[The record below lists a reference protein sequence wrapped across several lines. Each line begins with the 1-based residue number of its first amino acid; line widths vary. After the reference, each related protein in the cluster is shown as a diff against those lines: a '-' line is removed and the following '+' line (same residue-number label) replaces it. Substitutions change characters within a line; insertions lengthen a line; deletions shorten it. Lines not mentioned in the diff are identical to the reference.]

1 MKTYSKI
8 ISGSPWL
15 LFPVF
20 CLTLFF
26 YPVLGQ
32 DKPDLPFVDISAETG
47 RHIIIAAGT
56 EEVYQGH
63 PTTLLLADNKTMF
76 CVWSVNHGGPAGPMA
91 VSHDAGITWT
101 RMDDQ
106 LPPGFRNHKNCP
118 SIYRMLDMQS
128 GKIRL
133 WVFSAQPKMP
143 RIMSEDGGLT
153 WTEMA
158 PLGFE
163 NVMTFSSVAR
173 LSDGNYLGFYHRQEG
188 ESLVVLQT
196 KTEDGGMTW
205 SEPRVIA
212 SVEGKKPCEPFV
224 FRSPNQKELCCLMRE
239 NNHKGRSLMMFSK
252 DEGKTWSIPV
262 DTPWG
267 LTGDRHMGLYTPDGR
282 LVIAFRDKA
291 INSPT
296 FNHFVAWVGTYDD
309 IRNGKPGEYRIKLLH
324 SYAGGDCGYPGME
337 LLPDGTIIATT
348 YIKYRDDKNKHS
360 VVSSR
365 FNIRETDVMAANLLV
380 GGQMNQTAFFHT
392 QTLFKLAEGEK
403 KQIRIPAIT
412 IAPDGTILAFAGNAS
427 LLRTSSDKGKS
438 WTPEREIAKGENLE
452 GNVILDETTGELLIL
467 SPSGEK
473 PFLHRSRDNGLTWK
487 KENITINP
495 NAMRQGIWGNA
506 PINIVAMEPGITLKY
521 GEHKGRLLIAGR
533 VQPPKGDNA
542 QEYWMYNYNT
552 SMYSD
557 DHGKTWQVS
566 DPIMTGTGEGA
577 LAELSDGRIYYNSR
591 SHMSID
597 HKRRIAWSYD
607 GGKRWVDWYV
617 SDDLYEIGE
626 PFYFKYGTRPS
637 YGCKAGLVKLP
648 DQASAGKDILL
659 YAQPGWEGGW
669 RYQMT
674 VWASFNGTATWPV
687 KRLIDP
693 GHSAYSS
700 LAAGKDGTLYL
711 LYEGGDKKLYDEVN
725 IAVFNLKWLLDGENY

>member
-1 MKTYSKI
+1 MRF
-8 ISGSPWL
+8 GVAVL
-15 LFPVF
+15 LGIFGM
-20 CLTLFF
+20 TAIA
-26 YPVLGQ
+26 Q
-32 DKPDLPFVDISAETG
+32 EKPDLPFVDISGETG
-47 RHIIIAAGT
+47 RHIVIAAGT

-106 LPPGFRNHKNCP
+106 LPAGFRNHKNCP
-118 SIYRMLDMQS
+118 SIYRMMDMTT

-143 RIMSEDGGLT
+143 RIMSEDGGKT
-153 WTEMA
+153 WTELP

-163 NVMTFSSVAR
+163 NVMTFSSVVR
-173 LSDGNYLGFYHRQEG
+173 LSDGNYMGFYHRQEG
-188 ESLVVLQT
+188 EALVVLQT
-196 KTEDGGMTW
+196 KTFDGGMTW
-205 SEPRVIA
+205 SEPQVIA
-212 SVEGKKPCEPFV
+212 AVEGKKPCEPFV

-252 DEGKTWSIPV
+252 DEGKTWSIPA

-296 FNHFVAWVGTYDD
+296 YNHFVAWVGTYDD
-309 IRNGKPGEYRIKLLH
+309 IRKGKPGEYRIKLLH
-324 SYAGGDCGYPGME
+324 SFAGGDCGYPGME

-348 YIKYRDDKNKHS
+348 YIKYQEGKNKHS
-360 VVSSR
+360 VVSTR
-365 FNIRETDVMAANLLV
+365 FNIRETDVMAANQLV
-380 GGQMNQTAFFHT
+380 SQTMKQEPFFRT
-392 QTLFKLAEGEK
+392 QTLFRLSDNEK
-403 KQIRIPAIT
+403 RQIRIPAIT
-412 IAPDGTILAFAGNAS
+412 IAPNGTILAFAGNAS
-427 LLRTSSDKGKS
+427 LLRTSSDHGLT
-438 WTPEREIAKGENLE
+438 WTTEREIAKGENLD
-452 GNVILDETTGELLIL
+452 GNVILDETTGELLVL

-473 PFLHRSRDNGLTWK
+473 PFIHRSKDNGLTWS
-487 KENITINP
+487 KENITIKP
-495 NAMRQGIWGNA
+495 NAMGQGIWGNA
-506 PINIVAMEPGITLKY
+506 PINIQAMEPGITLKY

-533 VQPPKGDNA
+533 IQPPKGDNA
-542 QEYWMYNYNT
+542 QEYWVYNYNT

-557 DHGKTWQVS
+557 DHGLTWQVS

-591 SHMSID
+591 SHMSVD

-607 GGKRWVDWYV
+607 GGNRWVDWYV
-617 SDDLYEIGE
+617 SEDLYEIGE
-626 PFYFKYGTRPS
+626 PFYFKYGSRPS
-637 YGCKAGLVKLP
+637 YGCKAGLVRLP
-648 DQASAGKDILL
+648 DAASEGKDILL
-659 YAQPGWEGGW
+659 YSQPGWKGGW

-687 KRLIDP
+687 RRLVNA

-725 IAVFNLKWLLDGENY
+725 IAVFNLKWLLEGENY